1 VGFSVRDLLR
11 QAAERPELLEDPEFR
26 EVYEALA
33 QTIEQNHLLAFEP
46 HPAKDGRQPQL
57 EFIEAMTR
65 IVVAQAGNQ
74 FGKSTILT
82 VCALRECLPDELLP
96 PLLKRTR
103 RYSGPVEGWILVPTE
118 DKIFDSFQPAF
129 EEWCPPEGFVGGNW
143 GKAFNG
149 ARMML
154 RLKQGTIYF
163 KTYKQDASTLGGAR
177 LHFAGY
183 DEPPPRKHRE
193 ETRMRLVRYG
203 GHEMFAFTP
212 LDTNTG
218 YLRKALFKQR
228 AHEDITLVR
237 GSIYDNPHLDR
248 STVDATL
255 GDLSD
260 LWRQAREFGD
270 FVNLGGLVYPEFE
283 RCVLKERPTVDE
295 IRGQDVVVGIDNGI
309 RNAGIVFEAF
319 DRDNSCT
326 IFDELLLQDATPDQY
341 AKGIRQTLQRWGL
354 DERNVHFVVDP
365 SARSRGQ
372 VNAETVMAALA
383 REGIY
388 CNAGQNDREAG
399 IGQGRIRM
407 AHGRLKVSPECRGL
421 IDEAD
426 DYVGEEPGEGKDD
439 SHVVP
444 VKGNDHRLD
453 AARYAWMER
462 FWDPVMEQ
470 DAPNRT
476 LGWTPGVAPD
486 LTRFPSAQPEVG
498 AMGSMG

>member
-1 VGFSVRDLLR
+1 VKEQIRLAVREPWRLDPSD
-11 QAAERPELLEDPEFR
+11 ERYDPVWAGDWLE
-26 EVYEALA
+26 LA
-33 QTIEQNHLLAFEP
+33 QTADQNPLWLFEP
-46 HPAKDGRQPQL
+46 HSKAQETFL
-57 EFIEAMTR
+57 EARTR

-96 PLLKRTR
+96 PLLRGSR
-103 RYSGPVEGWILVPTE
+103 RYPGEVEGWILVPTE

-129 EEWCPPEGFVGGNW
+129 EEWCPPAGFVGGSW

-177 LHFAGY
+177 LHFAAY
-183 DEPPPRKHRE
+183 DEPPPKKHRE
-193 ETRMRLVRYG
+193 ESRMRLVRFG

-218 YLRKALFKQR
+218 YLRRALFKQR
-228 AHEDITLVR
+228 ESPDITLVR

-248 STVDATL
+248 ATVDATL

-260 LWRQAREFGD
+260 VWRQAREFGD
-270 FVNLGGLVYPEFE
+270 FVDLGGLIYPEFE
-283 RCVLKERPTVDE
+283 RCVLPAPPKPEE
-295 IRGQDVVVGIDNGI
+295 IRRLDIVVGIDNGI
-309 RNAGIVFEAF
+309 RNAGIVFTAF
-319 DRDNSCT
+319 DRNNSCV

-341 AKGIRQTLQRWGL
+341 AAGIRQTLQRWGIN
-354 DERNVHFVVDP
+354 ERDVHFVIDP
-365 SARSRGQ
+365 SARSRAQ

-383 REGIY
+383 LERIY
-388 CNAGQNDREAG
+388 CNAGQNDWEAG
-399 IGQGRIRM
+399 VGQGRIRM

-421 IDEAD
+421 RDEAD
-426 DYVGEEPGEGKDD
+426 EYVGEEPVEGKDD
-439 SHVVP
+439 SHIRP

-462 FWDPVMEQ
+462 FWDPVME
-470 DAPNRT
+470 DTAPERN
-476 LGWTPGVAPD
+476 LGWVPGTAPRATD
-486 LTRFPSAQPEVG
+486 LIVPPREFSP
-498 AMGSMG
+498 MGFMS

>member
-129 EEWCPPEGFVGGNW
+129 EEWCPPEGFVGGSW

-193 ETRMRLVRYG
+193 ETRMRLVRFG

-228 AHEDITLVR
+228 AHADITLVR
-237 GSIYDNPHLDR
+237 GSIYDNPHLDKA
-248 STVDATL
+248 TVNATL

-270 FVNLGGLVYPEFE
+270 FVDLGGLIYPEYQ
-283 RCVLKERPTVDE
+283 RCVLPQPSVVTDVQGK
-295 IRGQDVVVGIDNGI
+295 DVVIGIDPGI
-309 RNAGIVFEAF
+309 RNAGIAYVAF
-319 DRDNSCT
+319 DGDNSGLM
-326 IFDELLLQDATPDQY
+326 FAEDLLQDSTPADY
-341 AKGIRQTLQRWGL
+341 AKAIRQTLMRWGVS
-354 DERNVHFVVDP
+354 ERECHFVIDP
-365 SARSRGQ
+365 AARSRGQ

-388 CNAGQNDREAG
+388 CNPGQNDVQAG

-407 AHGRLKVSPECRGL
+407 AHGRLKINPVCLRVL
-421 IDEAD
+421 DELD
-426 DYVGEEPGEGKDD
+426 DYVAEEPAEGKDD
-439 SHVVP
+439 SHLTP
-444 VKGNDHRLD
+444 VKSNDHILD
-453 AARYAWMER
+453 AFRYAWMER

-476 LGWTPGVAPD
+476 LGWTPNVAPNLND
-486 LTRFPSAQPEVG
+486 FPSPQVAVG
-498 AMGSMG
+498 GMGSMG